1 MIISRCRFIPLSF
14 ARFLLGLVVAC
25 AITAPTASAQDNPT
39 FVLRPGDVVKVL
51 VWREKDMSGDFKV
64 DESGR
69 LVLPLIGRRDVTHT
83 AWDILRDSLLEGY
96 ARQLKNP
103 SVTLTP
109 MRRVLVLGEVTKP
122 GQILLDPT
130 MTFASAVALAGGAN
144 MQGDLRRVRIVRDGR
159 TIVKQAP
166 VDSLIFA
173 ADVRSGDQVYVD
185 RLSWF
190 DRNSAFVASAAL
202 SLTGILVSLIRR

>member
-1 MIISRCRFIPLSF
+1 MINSCRSF
-14 ARFLLGLVVAC
+14 GCVPFVRRLLGLVAAC
-25 AITAPTASAQDNPT
+25 ALAASAASAQDNSA

-51 VWREKDMSGDFKV
+51 VWREKEMSGDFKV
-64 DESGR
+64 DEAGR
-69 LVLPLIGRRDVTHT
+69 LILPLIGQRAVTT
-83 AWDILRDSLLEGY
+83 MPWIVVRDSLLDGY

-109 MRRVLVLGEVTKP
+109 MRRVLVLGEVAKP

-202 SLTGILVSLIRR
+202 SLTGILVSIIRR

>member
-1 MIISRCRFIPLSF
+1 MLFSR
-14 ARFLLGLVVAC
+14 LLLRLIVAC
-25 AITAPTASAQDNPT
+25 AIAAPCASAQENPP

-64 DESGR
+64 DEAGR
-69 LVLPLIGRRDVTHT
+69 LVLPLIGPRIVTHT
-83 AWDILRDSLLEGY
+83 GWEILRDSLLESY

-103 SVTLTP
+103 SVILTP
-109 MRRVLVLGEVTKP
+109 MRRILVLGEVTKP

-144 MQGDLRRVRIVRDGR
+144 AQGDLRRVRIVRDGR

-185 RLSWF
+185 RRTWF
-190 DRNSAFVASAAL
+190 ERNSAFVASAAL

>member
-1 MIISRCRFIPLSF
+1 M
-14 ARFLLGLVVAC
+14 LGLVVAC
-25 AITAPTASAQDNPT
+25 AITAPTASAQDNPS

-69 LVLPLIGRRDVTHT
+69 LVLPLIGRRDVTNT

-144 MQGDLRRVRIVRDGR
+144 MQGDLRRVRIVREGR